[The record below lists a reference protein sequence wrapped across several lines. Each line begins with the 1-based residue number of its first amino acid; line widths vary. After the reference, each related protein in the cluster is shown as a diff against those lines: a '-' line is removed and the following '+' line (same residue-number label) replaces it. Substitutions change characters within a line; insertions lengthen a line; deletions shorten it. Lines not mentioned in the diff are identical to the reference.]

1 MFYIATHERNS
12 LMVQLSLIPAL
23 EAARFE
29 PPAQNQREGYKA
41 LDTKLLS
48 PMAPANRPTT
58 AQISYLKKLTRIRT
72 DAQLA
77 RFVMRQLGID
87 SLEQAKGTLTRHHFA
102 QVIDKE
108 VFHKRWA
115 A

>member
-1 MFYIATHERNS
+1 M
-12 LMVQLSLIPAL
+12 LMMIQLSLIPAL

-29 PPAQNQREGYKA
+29 PAIHGTAQSTSRAERSLG
-41 LDTKLLS
+41 LS
-48 PMAPANRPTT
+48 AMAPANRPTP
-58 AQISYLKKLTRIRT
+58 AQVNYLKKLTRIKS

-77 RFVMRQLGID
+77 RFVMRQLGMD
-87 SLEQAKGTLTRHHFA
+87 SLDQAKGALTRHHFA

-108 VFHKRWA
+108 VSHKRWA

>member
-1 MFYIATHERNS
+1 
-12 LMVQLSLIPAL
+12 MVQLSLIPAL

-29 PPAQNQREGYKA
+29 PQVGS
-41 LDTKLLS
+41 DTTVSRQVRAAS
-48 PMAPANRPTT
+48 PMALTNRPTP

-77 RFVMRQLGID
+77 RFVARQLGLTVED
-87 SLEQAKGTLTRHHFA
+87 GVKATLTRHDFA
-102 QVIDKE
+102 KVIDKE
-108 VFHKRWA
+108 VGHKRWA

>member
-1 MFYIATHERNS
+1 
-12 LMVQLSLIPAL
+12 MVQLSLIPAL

-29 PPAQNQREGYKA
+29 PQNENQRDATQHAPSKH
-41 LDTKLLS
+41 LS
-48 PMAPANRPTT
+48 PMAPANRPTP
-58 AQISYLKKLTRIRT
+58 AQVAYLKKLTRIKT

-77 RFVMRQLGID
+77 RFVMRQLGLEN
-87 SLEQAKGTLTRHHFA
+87 LEQTMGALTRHHFA

-108 VFHKRWA
+108 VSHKRWA